1 MKCWKCGSDN
11 KDVSFC
17 LYCGVS
23 QKRKEPVSNYGKALR
38 KIFDDFGHEKVFE
51 DSRCITSALG
61 DLIPDSDA
69 FVHSIEYVYHAGFG
83 KLYEAQIRD
92 SGKPDENFY
101 KQVRKKI
108 TGEAGLTDTK
118 ADQIIN
124 CFDEMIGW
132 ETSLEAKT
140 EIPHTSQM
148 NKPVISN
155 SGSAPVS
162 APMVSPTTQHNP
174 TVSIQMPTSDMRT
187 GNSLNRPVV
196 QSKPVTPVAHNEE
209 SRKKA
214 KGCLV
219 KGILAITF
227 AATFYL
233 SFIGIIIGGIGIGE
247 SKSFRKRF
255 GYYPVKVRVGKYL
268 SICGLSF
275 GIIETVIWV
284 ILIISAILANVAK
297 AKAAGAN

>member
-196 QSKPVTPVAHNEE
+196 KPRSKTKFIPSLEAKKNEK
-209 SRKKA
+209 R
-214 KGCLV
+214 CLTV
-219 KGILAITF
+219 GILAFVFFYTF
-227 AATFYL
+227 FLGFL
-233 SFIGIIIGGIGIGE
+233 SIIFGGIGLSE
-247 SKSFRKRF
+247 TKSFKKRF

-268 SICGLSF
+268 SIAGLVL
-275 GIIETVIWV
+275 GIMDVVVLIVWLIMVATQTVR
-284 ILIISAILANVAK
+284 K
-297 AKAAGAN
+297 